1 MSIIGKK
8 AVGLEAFPVAVASG
22 LSYNTGPYI
31 AGEDGVINSISV
43 WEETTGINLKLGVYL
58 QDENDPTSP
67 RPTTLIANNNSTPIT
82 VTQSG
87 WQTANRSGGT
97 GVIQKGK
104 RYWIGF
110 IADGDAVY
118 RLNQTEEKWWWVQSG
133 PYNTGMRSPFAM
145 GGGST
150 LYRAI
155 SAYFTYTP
163 TAPAPEDTS
172 LQARI
177 NRATPGSTVKIR
189 YGFYNERLVITKPL
203 KLVGVRDRRGRLPI
217 IQGGTLLTSW
227 TQSAAP
233 EHSGKNVWYKD
244 VSINGKLATWVRSLQ
259 LDENG
264 VEILQYHPF
273 LAGEGV
279 NEATATTLRNT
290 LLTCG
295 LSELLPSI
303 STNPTQTIV
312 FWDWYD
318 AIACHE
324 RIDSTVGRL
333 WLRFKDVTTNPN
345 NSTCYI
351 TLTQNTR
358 STDVFDRNYTNDLA
372 SVISCHSQENVTI
385 RNLEVRGGRW
395 GIDVQNSNNVV
406 IEKCRVLTPALRSIN
421 ISDST
426 NVTIQKNEI
435 TSNWMRSNIGMGF
448 GGTSDRAKAGMWG
461 WALNKNYSTSGAPS
475 PTGHSIE
482 LAGVTSNVIIK
493 RNWMHNQGGGV
504 GWGYGSDNCKVDA
517 VIENNRFEVMDSN
530 GIAVYT
536 KATGL
541 VKNNVFYEV
550 HLNFRIQDMMYQVQ
564 ADSLVTIENNHIH
577 AVEASGYVLQAHYA
591 GSHAIYEWTSPIIF
605 KENFVRNV
613 SVLVANLLSTANV
626 RMDGNVID
634 TDGFNSTNLA
644 ANGMIHITNEVQ
656 TITFTGGPTGGTA
669 TLTFNGNSTSAL
681 AHNITDAAMQAAL
694 NALPGLTSTTGV
706 RVVRTGSG
714 TASAPYVYEVRFA
727 GSAVQSI
734 NLPQITSSNTFTG
747 GTSPGVTHATLIQGV
762 TPVASAFTNNWVGGS
777 NNAYAAAPW
786 WGSGNDYT
794 LNQRLPVEALP
805 APPLPILPGGFEEVG
820 PYRQNVGVPI
830 LRSDKTYGER
840 FSG

>member
-8 AVGLEAFPVAVASG
+8 AVGLEDFPVTVASG
-22 LSYNTGPYI
+22 VSCITGPYI
-31 AGEDGVINSISV
+31 AGEDGAIDSISV
-43 WEETTGINLKLGVYL
+43 YTTTTGISLKMGVYL
-58 QDENDPTSP
+58 QDENHATFP
-67 RPTTLIANNNSTPIT
+67 RPTTLVADNNSSPIA
-82 VTQSG
+82 VTQAG
-87 WQTANRSGGT
+87 WQTANKSNGS
-97 GVIQKGK
+97 GVIEKGK

-110 IADGDAVY
+110 IASGDAIY
-118 RLNQTEEKWWWVQSG
+118 KLNYTEEKWWWLQSG
-133 PYNTGMRSPFAM
+133 PYSTGMRGPFLT

-163 TAPAPEDTS
+163 TAPDIGDTT

-189 YGFYNERLVITKPL
+189 YGFYNERLIINKPL

-217 IQGGTLLTSW
+217 IQGGTLLTGW
-227 TQSAAP
+227 TQSTAP
-233 EHSGKNVWYKD
+233 EHTGKNVWYKD

-259 LDENG
+259 LDEKG
-264 VEILQYHPF
+264 VQILQYHPL

-279 NEATATTLRNT
+279 DEATATTLRNT

-303 STNPTQTIV
+303 SANPTQTIV

-345 NSTCYI
+345 DSVCYV

-372 SVISCHSQENVTI
+372 SVVSCHSQEDVTI

-395 GIDVQNSNNVV
+395 GIDVQNSSNIL
-406 IEKCRVLTPALRSIN
+406 IEKCRVLTPSLRSIN
-421 ISDST
+421 VSDCT
-426 NVTIQKNEI
+426 DVTIQKNEI
-435 TSNWMRSNIGMGF
+435 TSNWMRANIGMGF

-461 WALNKNYSTSGAPS
+461 WALNKNYSTSGAPA
-475 PTGHSIE
+475 PNGHSVQ
-482 LAGVTSNVIIK
+482 LAGVTSNVTIR
-493 RNWMHNQGGGV
+493 RNWMHNQGGGI
-504 GWGYGSDNCKVDA
+504 GWGYGSDNFKVDA
-517 VIENNRFEVMDSN
+517 VIENNRFETMDSA
-530 GIAVYT
+530 GIVIYT

-541 VKNNVFYEV
+541 VRNNVFSEV
-550 HLNFRIQDMMYQVQ
+550 HLNFRIQDMMNQIQ
-564 ADSLVTIENNHIH
+564 PDSLVTIENNYIH
-577 AVEASGYVLQAHYA
+577 SVEASGYVLQAHYA
-591 GSHAIYEWTSPIIF
+591 GTHTIYEWTSPIIF
-605 KENFVRNV
+605 KDNFVRNV
-613 SVLVANLLSTANV
+613 AVLIANLLTTANV

-634 TDGFNSTNLA
+634 TDGFASANLA

-656 TITFTGGPTGGTA
+656 TITFTGGPTGGTV
-669 TLTFNGNSTSAL
+669 TLTFDGNSTSAL
-681 AHNITDAAMQAAL
+681 AHNVTAANMQTAL
-694 NALPGLTSTTGV
+694 NALPGLTSTTGM

-714 TASAPYVYEVRFA
+714 TASAPYVYEIRFA
-727 GSAVQSI
+727 GTAVQST
-734 NLPQITSSNTFTG
+734 NVPQITSSNTFTG
-747 GTSPGVTHATLIQGV
+747 GTSPTVAHATLIEGV
-762 TPVASAFTNNWVGGS
+762 PPVASAFANNWIGGS
-777 NNAYAAAPW
+777 NDAYAAAPW